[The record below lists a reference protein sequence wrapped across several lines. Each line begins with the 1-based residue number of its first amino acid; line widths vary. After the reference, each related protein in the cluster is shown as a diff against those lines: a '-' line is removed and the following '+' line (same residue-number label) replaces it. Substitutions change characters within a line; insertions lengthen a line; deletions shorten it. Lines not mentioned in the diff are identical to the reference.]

1 MEYTEVK
8 CRNCGH
14 SLKVPYGALRIR
26 CEYCDTEYI
35 LSSGQKK
42 EPSEIQRIDY
52 AGRGPLFQAY
62 IPRGWSCRITDD
74 NPSVSTLAAVCKSLQ
89 LWSPEGARMFFLP
102 FAYYKDYTPSSSL
115 LGMGPRDYQL
125 DPRSLVCYRRMVPL
139 SQYAVERIS
148 AICGTPQIQ
157 MRPCSSE
164 LLQKKTLLFQ
174 QEASQKLEKNVM
186 TEAGKFQFRLQQND
200 MVYDGYFAT
209 ILAKAPKESPGN
221 STDVMD
227 FLKKGMAFMGAMYG
241 IGGMETFDWGR
252 AFDLLLV
259 YPHTENDS
267 YEAIFDKFLAE
278 LRYAPLYFA
287 LQEEEL
293 RNAQQVQIQGAMQR
307 QQNAIRSSQ
316 QISRTLSETSDIVN
330 QGIHDH
336 SRQMDRIYDRSSD
349 GIRGVN
355 TYTDSSGRGYEADV
369 AYEHI
374 YHHNGTFV
382 GSKDGSLQLG
392 PEWEEL
398 ERH

>member
-14 SLKVPYGALRIR
+14 SLKVPCGALRIC

-35 LSSGQKK
+35 LSSALKRK
-42 EPSEIQRIDY
+42 ASEIQCINY
-52 AGRGPLFQAY
+52 AGRGPLYQAY
-62 IPRGWSCRITDD
+62 IPNGWSCHVTDD
-74 NPSVSTLAAVCKSLQ
+74 TSVSTLAAVCKALQ
-89 LWSPEGARMFFLP
+89 LQSPEGARLIFLP
-102 FAYYKDYTPSSSL
+102 FAYYKDYTPGSPL
-115 LGMGPRDYQL
+115 PGMSHRDYQL
-125 DPRSLVCYRRMVPL
+125 DPRSLVCYRRIVPL

-148 AICGTPQIQ
+148 AICGVPQIQ
-157 MRPCSSE
+157 MRPCSGE

-174 QEASQKLEKNVM
+174 QEASQKLEKNVL
-186 TEAGKFQFRLQQND
+186 TEAGKFQFRFQQNNR
-200 MVYDGYFAT
+200 VYDGYFAT
-209 ILAKAPKESPGN
+209 ILAKAVKESPG
-221 STDVMD
+221 SSPDVMD
-227 FLKKGMAFMGAMYG
+227 LFKKGMAFMGAMYG
-241 IGGMETFDWGR
+241 IGGMETSDWGR

-259 YPHTENDS
+259 YPHTEKDS
-267 YEAIFDKFLAE
+267 YEMIFDKFLAT
-278 LRYAPLYFA
+278 LRYTPLYFA
-287 LQEEEL
+287 LQDEEL
-293 RNAQQVQIQGAMQR
+293 QTTRQIQMQGAMQR

-330 QGIHDH
+330 QGLHDH
-336 SRQMDRIYDRSSD
+336 SRQMDRIYDRASD

-355 TYTDSSGRGYEADV
+355 IYTDSAGRGYEADV
-369 AYEHI
+369 GYEHI